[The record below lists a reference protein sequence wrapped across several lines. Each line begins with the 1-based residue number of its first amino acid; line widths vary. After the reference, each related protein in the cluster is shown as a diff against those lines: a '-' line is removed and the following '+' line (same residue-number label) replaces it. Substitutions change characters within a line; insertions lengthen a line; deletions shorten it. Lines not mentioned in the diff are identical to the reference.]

1 MTIHPLREKIK
12 AKGQA
17 GWDDLWQS
25 KTTGWD
31 RGQANVNLVELLERD
46 EMPESI
52 KLPNKGD
59 GNVKAVV
66 AGCGRVSLIPG

>member
-1 MTIHPLREKIK
+1 MTAHPFREKIK

-17 GWDDLWQS
+17 GWEDLWQA

-31 RGQANVNLVELLERD
+31 RGQANVNLVELLERPQV
-46 EMPESI
+46 PEELR
-52 KLPNKGD
+52 LPEKGD

-66 AGCGRVSLIPG
+66 AGCGRVGLD